1 MKRNIQKNKEKLDRL
16 GQELAEVK
24 QKLRFNEEYAL
35 VLANGSQINALK
47 IKELRNNDAVTE
59 QAESMAVRDKQSYE
73 RR

>member
-47 IKELRNNDAVTE
+47 IKLRNSDAVTE
-59 QAESMAVRDKQSYE
+59 QAESIAVKDKQSYE